1 MFVSPSEPVTPGSLL
16 FRGERGAFKVVP
28 IFPILHEQSSVRS
41 ILFYK
46 CVFQLTRKNSR
57 MSSSYT
63 GMEESVLIWN
73 KHTPLF
79 QMGKIRKGRGSKF
92 SWLSLFWYY
101 LATPC
106 KNMYHISIMYL
117 RNGMY
122 ALVLQN
128 SLNSIRKHRKHFI

>member
-28 IFPILHEQSSVRS
+28 IYPILHEQSSVRS

-46 CVFQLTRKNSR
+46 CVFQLKRKSSR

-63 GMEESVLIWN
+63 GMEESVLMWN

-79 QMGKIRKGRGSKF
+79 QMGKSGKEEVASLIESF
-92 SWLSLFWYY
+92 LILS
-101 LATPC
+101 
-106 KNMYHISIMYL
+106 
-117 RNGMY
+117 G
-122 ALVLQN
+122 N
-128 SLNSIRKHRKHFI
+128 SLQEHVSCKYHVFKEWDVCFSFAK